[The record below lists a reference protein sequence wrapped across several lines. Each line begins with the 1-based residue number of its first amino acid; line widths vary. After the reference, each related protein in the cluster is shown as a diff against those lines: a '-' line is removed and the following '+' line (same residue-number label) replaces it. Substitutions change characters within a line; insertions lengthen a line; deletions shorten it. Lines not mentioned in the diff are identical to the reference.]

1 MYYYYSWN
9 KFGRDPEAPSIY
21 PQFETPEGLSPA
33 ALGYIN
39 NESIS
44 NNFISA
50 SIINISVKGYIRIRQ
65 EEDNM
70 LFGLIK
76 NSQYVLVKTKDA
88 DASLKPEELQLMRYL
103 FGSSNTNVLDGK
115 YDPMMKT
122 MVDEYKNSLKSQ
134 YESFVTKGNN
144 FKFVLIPLLILSISL
159 IIVGVYDSYNVDRE
173 IPMIVASIAGIF
185 EFFSI
190 SLLIGYYMANFK
202 VLRWIVIIGVILVF
216 YAVYQYYLHHSETYL
231 INNVYAEIILLV
243 FGAISMIYYLYLIR
257 QPSTEKL
264 RMQSLIKGFDMYLG
278 AAEEEQ
284 IKFFNPPK
292 LTPEIFEKYLP
303 YAIVLGTE
311 KIWGKK
317 FQNMLE
323 ASSLEPS
330 QYHSSWYTGNMISPA
345 LFTSSLNSSFT
356 QAISSAS
363 SPPSSSGSG
372 GGGFSGGGG
381 GGGGGGGW

>member
-1 MYYYYSWN
+1 
-9 KFGRDPEAPSIY
+9 
-21 PQFETPEGLSPA
+21 
-33 ALGYIN
+33 
-39 NESIS
+39 
-44 NNFISA
+44 
-50 SIINISVKGYIRIRQ
+50 
-65 EEDNM
+65 
-70 LFGLIK
+70 
-76 NSQYVLVKTKDA
+76 
-88 DASLKPEELQLMRYL
+88 
-103 FGSSNTNVLDGK
+103 
-115 YDPMMKT
+115 
-122 MVDEYKNSLKSQ
+122 
-134 YESFVTKGNN
+134 
-144 FKFVLIPLLILSISL
+144 
-159 IIVGVYDSYNVDRE
+159 
-173 IPMIVASIAGIF
+173 
-185 EFFSI
+185 
-190 SLLIGYYMANFK
+190 MANFK